1 MEQQHLWLID
11 LQLHAGLPLSGAAI
25 TSLLRKASGDQTL
38 NFGYVKVSHLSAI
51 LCLTLV
57 QLACRQNSTEQG
69 LATVEQRQP
78 EYGVGQDARLRA
90 IVVRSANGTV
100 FDLSSTFRPNV
111 AEYGVA
117 VPPSFGTLC
126 LLPIQGEPCLGR
138 HNVRVQTL
146 DRHPWTFGSIM

>member
-1 MEQQHLWLID
+1 M
-11 LQLHAGLPLSGAAI
+11 
-25 TSLLRKASGDQTL
+25 
-38 NFGYVKVSHLSAI
+38 
-51 LCLTLV
+51 
-57 QLACRQNSTEQG
+57 
-69 LATVEQRQP
+69 EQRQP

-117 VPPSFGTLC
+117 VPPSFGNGSLC
-126 LLPIQGEPCLGR
+126 LLPIQGEPCLDR

-146 DRHPWTFGSIM
+146 DRHPWTLGIHHVA